1 MKGPILNGGIG
12 ASQFPQILP
21 RFGAY
26 QVRDWHRFFLH
37 RPNAMLP
44 PLVPFCYMVWFSAV
58 SRTVIRLIGGRMA
71 RLGVNIDHVAT
82 LRQARGG
89 SDPDPLAAAVLVELA
104 GADGLVVHLREDR
117 RHIQDR
123 DLQLL
128 REIARTKLD
137 LEMAADGEM
146 AKIALNI
153 KPDLVTLVPEKR
165 QELTTEGGLDIVG
178 QRDRVQSIVTLLHNA
193 GIPVSVFVEPDLNQV
208 RAAHKI
214 AADFVEL
221 HTGRY
226 ANATRSKEADAEF
239 EAITHA
245 AKLAYKLGIGVN
257 AGHGLNYRNIK
268 RLTHIPEIVEYN
280 IGHSIVAR
288 AVLVGL
294 VQAVK
299 EMKALLG

>member
-1 MKGPILNGGIG
+1 
-12 ASQFPQILP
+12 
-21 RFGAY
+21 
-26 QVRDWHRFFLH
+26 
-37 RPNAMLP
+37 
-44 PLVPFCYMVWFSAV
+44 
-58 SRTVIRLIGGRMA
+58 MA

-82 LRQARGG
+82 LRQARAGT
-89 SDPDPLAAAVLVELA
+89 DPDPLAAAVLVELA
-104 GADGLVVHLREDR
+104 GADGIVVHLREDR

-128 REIARTKLD
+128 RQMVRTKLD
-137 LEMAADGEM
+137 LEMAADETM
-146 AKIALNI
+146 AKIALNV

-165 QELTTEGGLDIVG
+165 QELTTEGGLDLVG
-178 QRDRVQSIVTLLHNA
+178 QRERIQGIVSLLHDG
-193 GIPVSVFVEPDLNQV
+193 GIPVSVFIEPDLDQV
-208 RAAHKI
+208 KTAHKI
-214 AADFVEL
+214 SADFVEL

-226 ANATRSKEADAEF
+226 ANAMRSKEADAVF
-239 EAITHA
+239 EAITQS

-257 AGHGLNYRNIK
+257 AGHGLDYRNVK

-294 VQAVK
+294 ERAVK